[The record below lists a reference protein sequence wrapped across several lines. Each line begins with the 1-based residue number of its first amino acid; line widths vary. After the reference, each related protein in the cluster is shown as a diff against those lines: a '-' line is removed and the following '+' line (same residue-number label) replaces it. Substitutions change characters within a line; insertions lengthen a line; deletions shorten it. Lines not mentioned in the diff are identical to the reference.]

1 MTPPVLLEI
10 NRLSVADT
18 RKGRILLNDITLTL
32 HERCCTAVVGE
43 SGGGKSLLCRSVLG
57 LLPPWLRVSGET
69 VFRGC
74 DLQQLSSN
82 AWLTIRG
89 KQIALIMQDAV
100 SAFDPLYTVG
110 NHLDETL
117 KRHTPLTRA
126 QRRARA
132 KEMLENVG
140 LRDAAEL
147 LAKYPHQLSGGM
159 LQRVMIAIALA
170 SQPALI
176 IADEP
181 TTSLDGITQY
191 HIVQQFIRLQ
201 KSSHSAMLF
210 ASHDLAL
217 VRALAQYVVVMKDG
231 RIVEQ
236 GETERIFAHPE
247 QDYTRGLIDTRRRL
261 SLAFNQ
267 VMEK

>member
-1 MTPPVLLEI
+1 MTPPVVLEI

-18 RKGRILLNDITLTL
+18 QKNRVLLNDITLTL

-74 DLQQLSSN
+74 DLQQLSSKT
-82 AWLTIRG
+82 WLTIRG

-117 KRHTPLTRA
+117 KQHTALTRA

-132 KEMLENVG
+132 KAMLENVG
-140 LRDAAEL
+140 LRDATAL

-181 TTSLDGITQY
+181 TSSLDSMTQY
-191 HIVQQFIRLQ
+191 HIVQQFIHLQ
-201 KSSHSAMLF
+201 KNSHSTMLF

-236 GETERIFAHPE
+236 GETERVFTHPE
-247 QDYTRGLIDTRRRL
+247 QDYTRSLIDTRRRL
-261 SLAFNQ
+261 SAAFHQ
-267 VMEK
+267 VMGK